1 MDLMNSPLYVYRKG
15 CTIRNNEVEKAK
27 LPILLCCKRFHKIW
41 PQFKNDKSEPLRMQ
55 TTRNSS

>member
-41 PQFKNDKSEPLRMQ
+41 PQFKNDKSEPLD
-55 TTRNSS
+55 T